1 MGIFGL
7 TTAETKDISSPG
19 SIEFNNYIAEAQ
31 KAVKA
36 FKGQNVDKIIALTHI
51 GYDDSPV
58 YDNDQI
64 LAKTVKGID
73 VIVGGHTHTKLDQVV
88 TVDTD
93 NDNNEKAPTVIVQTG
108 QYGENLGNL
117 SVTFDKKGEVTAS
130 EQHLVNV
137 AEKAENPAAAEK
149 LKQYKDRIAEISNEE
164 TGVVA
169 EEELTNPRASA
180 TSTESVRA
188 NETAL
193 GDYITD
199 GMLAK
204 AKTLN
209 NKVVLAL
216 QNGGGIRSSINAG
229 PITVGEVI
237 AVLPFGNTLATVDIS
252 GADLR
257 AALEHGVKDSPKESG
272 GFLHIAGGKY
282 TFDSSKPAGSRIVS
296 FQIKQGD
303 DYVDVKDDQT
313 YTIATNAFTAKGG
326 DGFATFEKAYAD
338 GRVQDLGLSD
348 WENFEE
354 QLKSLKTVNN
364 KTEGRIIDVAK

>member
-1 MGIFGL
+1 M
-7 TTAETKDISSPG
+7 
-19 SIEFNNYIAEAQ
+19 
-31 KAVKA
+31 
-36 FKGQNVDKIIALTHI
+36 
-51 GYDDSPV
+51 
-58 YDNDQI
+58 
-64 LAKTVKGID
+64 
-73 VIVGGHTHTKLDQVV
+73 
-88 TVDTD
+88 
-93 NDNNEKAPTVIVQTG
+93 
-108 QYGENLGNL
+108 
-117 SVTFDKKGEVTAS
+117 TFDKKGEVTAS

-257 AALEHGVKDSPKESG
+257 AALEHGVKESPKESG

-364 KTEGRIIDVAK
+364 KTEGRIINVAK